1 LFFLREPISTTL
13 KKPLAPAARGCVFR
27 RNIIRAPLEA
37 GVDSPQATRA
47 PALGAQG
54 ETQSAPFAD
63 CARVREI
70 SVKAGRDKWR
80 GPVPLIYGGMG
91 RQPFMLTARKFFEPG
106 WGDSTSR
113 KTRFSAF

>member
-1 LFFLREPISTTL
+1 LFFLRDPFSTTL
-13 KKPLAPAARGCVFR
+13 KKPLSPAARGCVFR

-54 ETQSAPFAD
+54 ETHLMLFMR

-80 GPVPLIYGGMG
+80 GPVPLLYGGMG
-91 RQPFMLTARKFFEPG
+91 RRPFMLTARKFFEPG